1 MRSYLVVANETLLDD
16 ALLEAVRAKKA
27 AGDSRFHLLVPAS
40 HPKGQWTEGSIRAVA
55 EERLQEGIRHFRGN
69 GIEVTGEV
77 GDSNPVH
84 AVGDVVIREPFDEVI
99 ISTLPPGP
107 SHWLRQDA
115 PTRIRR
121 VLGIPVTHVS
131 RARTPALSG

>member
-27 AGDSRFHLLVPAS
+27 AGESRFHLLVPAS
-40 HPKGQWTEGSIRAVA
+40 HPKGQWSEGSIRGPAQ
-55 EERLQEGIRHFRGN
+55 ERLEEGLRHFRASGV
-69 GIEVTGEV
+69 EVTGEV
-77 GDSNPVH
+77 GDTNPVH
-84 AVGDVVIREPFDEVI
+84 AVGDVLIREPFDEVI

-115 PTRIRR
+115 PARIKRAHD
-121 VLGIPVTHVS
+121 LPVTHVS

>member
-27 AGDSRFHLLVPAS
+27 AGPSRFHLLVPAK
-40 HPKGQWTEGSIRAVA
+40 HPKGQWSEGSIRAPA
-55 EERLQEGIRHFRGN
+55 EERLQEGMRHFQN
-69 GIEVTGEV
+69 NDIEVTGEV

-84 AVGDVVIREPFDEVI
+84 AVGDVIIREPFDEVI
-99 ISTLPPGP
+99 ISTLAPGP

-115 PTRIRR
+115 PARIRR
-121 VLGIPVTHVS
+121 VLELPVTHVS
-131 RARTPALSG
+131 RVRTAALSH